1 MRPLAECALENFKDI
16 RFVLTDMDET
26 LTFKGRL
33 AAETYS
39 ALERLQ
45 RADIRV
51 IPVTAAPAGW
61 CDQMA
66 RMWPVDGVIG
76 ENGGLFFRRSE
87 DPHHLE
93 RDYWYQGQAA
103 ERARQQRE
111 LLISTIREQL
121 PWARL
126 AADQSFRQTSIAFD
140 IPHESEQRQQLSQVI
155 IEAGAEHT
163 FNNLWALAWFG
174 SYDKL
179 TMAQRILRQVYGL
192 VADQEQSQVFYS
204 GDSLNDAPMFGHFK
218 HTLGVSTIH
227 GCLDELPF
235 TPAWVS
241 AGAGG
246 SGFVEAAEAIL
257 KGRISLGRN
266 T

>member
-1 MRPLAECALENFKDI
+1 MRPLAECDLENFKDI

-39 ALERLQ
+39 APERLQ

-93 RDYWYQGQAA
+93 REYWHQGQAA

-111 LLISTIREQL
+111 RLISTIREQV

-140 IPHESEQRQQLSQVI
+140 IPHESEKRQQLSRVI

-174 SYDKL
+174 SYEKL

-192 VADQEQSQVFYS
+192 VADQEQNQVFYS

-227 GCLDELPF
+227 DCLDELPF
-235 TPAWVS
+235 KPAWVS

-246 SGFVEAAEAIL
+246 SGFVEAADAIL
-257 KGRISLGRN
+257 RGRAL
-266 T
+266 

>member
-1 MRPLAECALENFKDI
+1 MRPLAECDLENFKDI

-93 RDYWYQGQAA
+93 REYWHQGQAA

-111 LLISTIREQL
+111 LLISTIREQV

-140 IPHESEQRQQLSQVI
+140 IPHESEKRQQLSQVI

-192 VADQEQSQVFYS
+192 VADQEQNQVFYS

-227 GCLDELPF
+227 DCLDELPF
-235 TPAWVS
+235 KPAWVS

-246 SGFVEAAEAIL
+246 SGFVEAADAIL
-257 KGRISLGRN
+257 RGRAL
-266 T
+266 

>member
-93 RDYWYQGQAA
+93 RDYWHQGQAA
-103 ERARQQRE
+103 ELARQQRE

-140 IPHESEQRQQLSQVI
+140 IPHDSEKRQQLSQVI

-163 FNNLWALAWFG
+163 FNNPV
-174 SYDKL
+174 SYTHL
-179 TMAQRILRQVYGL
+179 TL
-192 VADQEQSQVFYS
+192 
-204 GDSLNDAPMFGHFK
+204 P
-218 HTLGVSTIH
+218 TI
-227 GCLDELPF
+227 CS
-235 TPAWVS
+235 V
-241 AGAGG
+241 
-246 SGFVEAAEAIL
+246 
-257 KGRISLGRN
+257 
-266 T
+266 

>member
-1 MRPLAECALENFKDI
+1 MRPLAECTLENFKDI

-93 RDYWYQGQAA
+93 RDYWHQGQAA
-103 ERARQQRE
+103 ELARQQRE

-140 IPHESEQRQQLSQVI
+140 IPHESEKRQQLSQVI

-227 GCLDELPF
+227 DCLDELPF
-235 TPAWVS
+235 KPAWVS

-246 SGFVEAAEAIL
+246 SGYVEAADAIL
-257 KGRISLGRN
+257 KGRISSRKSI
-266 T
+266 